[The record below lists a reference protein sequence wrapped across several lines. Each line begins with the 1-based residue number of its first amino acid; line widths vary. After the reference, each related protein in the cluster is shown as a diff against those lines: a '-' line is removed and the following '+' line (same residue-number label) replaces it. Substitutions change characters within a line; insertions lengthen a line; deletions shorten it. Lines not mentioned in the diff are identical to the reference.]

1 MDELN
6 VQVATCSDFP
16 LRRDN
21 IFVQAD
27 GSSAKESIYKNGIHL
42 YIPNIVADRRKLFE
56 IRNGAYQAMGDR
68 FQNTVNDADSK
79 IDSCIY
85 KKNGILLAGSSKS
98 EQNRSDY
105 QLTNT
110 LRVSWSTE
118 EDRLVFTF
126 TELTRSFVSKRE
138 FLHKTLLRIQSND
151 LRRVPV
157 KIPILLE
164 NEVACNEVNWD
175 AKQGTFV

>member
-1 MDELN
+1 
-6 VQVATCSDFP
+6 
-16 LRRDN
+16 
-21 IFVQAD
+21 
-27 GSSAKESIYKNGIHL
+27 
-42 YIPNIVADRRKLFE
+42 
-56 IRNGAYQAMGDR
+56 MGDR
-68 FQNTVNDADSK
+68 FPNTVNDADSK

-118 EDRLVFTF
+118 EDRLVFTI
-126 TELTRSFVSKRE
+126 TELPRSFVSKRE
-138 FLHKTLLRIQSND
+138 FLHKALLRVQSSD

-175 AKQGTFV
+175 AK